1 MGSANGGFILS
12 EIKFKGR
19 NIPSK
24 KHIYSMMKN
33 NQVMNTHEIHNEL
46 KSRGKRLGLS
56 MNSLSNIMAR
66 SPHYEKLGFEYI
78 PNAFGSY
85 QIIIWGFRYG
95 N

>member
-1 MGSANGGFILS
+1 MMSK
-12 EIKFKGR
+12 IKFKGR

-24 KHIYSMMKN
+24 RHIYNMMKD

-46 KSRGKRLGLS
+46 KSRGQRLGLS

-85 QIIIWGFRYG
+85 QIIVWGFKYG